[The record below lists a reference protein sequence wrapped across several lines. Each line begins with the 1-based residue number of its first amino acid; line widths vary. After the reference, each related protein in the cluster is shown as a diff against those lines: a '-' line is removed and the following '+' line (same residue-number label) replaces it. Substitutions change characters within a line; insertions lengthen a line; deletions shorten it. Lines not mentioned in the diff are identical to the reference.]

1 MKLITFRTLTVEDIS
16 ELYQFYSDKSVMK
29 YQSIR
34 VVMESLDD
42 ALIFVNEQYLME
54 ESKLTIRKGVELTKT
69 KELIGSVM
77 YWYYENKPSICE
89 N

>member
-1 MKLITFRTLTVEDIS
+1 
-16 ELYQFYSDKSVMK
+16 
-29 YQSIR
+29 
-34 VVMESLDD
+34 MESLDD